1 MVKACNVFTP
11 SPMSVLVD
19 RLLGSLLG
27 IGAPKNY
34 HVQFQVHASN
44 MHRANVPAVHA
55 EPLVSPKRHRGT
67 NHAESRDSGGPVS
80 RPDVPVRTEAAHG
93 EGLHVIHTEPLV
105 SPDRQRGTT
114 SAESSGSGSPVSRP
128 DMLVRTEAT
137 HGEGLRVHTE
147 PLVSPN
153 RHRGTNHAES
163 RDSGGPVSRPDMLV
177 RTEAMHGEGL
187 HVVQTE
193 PCIRP
198 SRQQGIPED
207 PSPYT
212 HAKSYTAR
220 VLAPMEH
227 VISQAVNRGY
237 EACTTLASGILPRA
251 WMPTLRHLMQRDPP
265 INSPEPPA
273 TRTWVAR
280 SSRDEPKLA
289 MQRMR
294 PCLVENLP
302 RRVSRQRIVP
312 SPLADPMLYNMQAGG
327 NTCPAEPLGETIRLI
342 MFPGG

>member
-1 MVKACNVFTP
+1 M
-11 SPMSVLVD
+11 
-19 RLLGSLLG
+19 
-27 IGAPKNY
+27 
-34 HVQFQVHASN
+34 
-44 MHRANVPAVHA
+44 
-55 EPLVSPKRHRGT
+55 
-67 NHAESRDSGGPVS
+67 
-80 RPDVPVRTEAAHG
+80 PVRTEAAHG
-93 EGLHVIHTEPLV
+93 EGLHVHTEPLI
-105 SPDRQRGTT
+105 SPSRQRGT
-114 SAESSGSGSPVSRP
+114 
-128 DMLVRTEAT
+128 
-137 HGEGLRVHTE
+137 
-147 PLVSPN
+147 N
-153 RHRGTNHAES
+153 IAES

-207 PSPYT
+207 PSPNT
-212 HAKSYTAR
+212 HAKSYIAR

-265 INSPEPPA
+265 TNPPEPPA

-302 RRVSRQRIVP
+302 RRWCRRRIDATASLP
-312 SPLADPMLYNMQAGG
+312 SPFADPMLANLQAGG
-327 NTCPAEPLGETIRLI
+327 NTCPAEPPGAPIRSLNVPRRLSRQCI
-342 MFPGG
+342 